1 MSRKGRTP
9 KREITP
15 DKQYGS
21 VLVQRLINKIM
32 LNGKKN
38 VAERSVY
45 SALDQ
50 ASKKLGKTPMEVFQ
64 TVLDNVSPMVQ
75 LRSRRVGGANY
86 QIPMEVSSERRI
98 ILAMQWLVKSAR
110 GRKGMPLSSR
120 LAAEFMDAFNNT
132 GGAVKKK
139 EETHKMAE
147 ANRAFAHFARF

>member
-15 DKQYGS
+15 DKKYGS
-21 VLVQRLINKIM
+21 VLVQRFINKIM

-38 VAERSVY
+38 IAEQSVY
-45 SALDQ
+45 AGLEKAGQ
-50 ASKKLGKTPMEVFQ
+50 KLNKTPMEVFQ

-86 QIPMEVSSERRI
+86 QIPMEVSAERRI
-98 ILAMQWLVKSAR
+98 ILAMQWLVKSTR
-110 GRKGMPLSSR
+110 SRKGMPLRDR
-120 LAAEFMDAFNNT
+120 LASEFMDAFNNT

>member
-1 MSRKGRTP
+1 MSRKGNIP
-9 KREITP
+9 KREIAP
-15 DKQYGS
+15 DKKYGS
-21 VLVQRLINKIM
+21 VLIQRFINKIM
-32 LNGKKN
+32 LDGKKN
-38 VAERSVY
+38 VAEQSVY
-45 SALDQ
+45 AGLEI
-50 ASKKLGKTPMEVFQ
+50 ASKKLNKTPMEVFQ

-98 ILAMQWLVKSAR
+98 ILAMQWLVRSAR
-110 GRKGMPLSSR
+110 SRKGVPLKDR
-120 LAAEFMDAFNNT
+120 LASEFMDAFNNT